1 MTRQKLRND
10 IKQALVNTWLNA
22 GSTLTTEQRTL
33 AEQQIQRLADGV
45 ADAVD
50 SYVAE
55 ELGRLKSFLEQ
66 PGAYTGHFRPDYIFD
81 AEDPRLLGGREA
93 IPEQIVTIDPAAIRR
108 YTPSSG

>member
-10 IKQALVNTWLNA
+10 IRLALRNTWL
-22 GSTLTTEQRTL
+22 GPDTTLTTEQRTV
-33 AEQQIQRLADGV
+33 AEQQIQKLADGV

-55 ELGRLKSFLEQ
+55 ELGRLKGFLVG
-66 PGAYTGHFRPDYIFD
+66 PGAYTGHFVPTYVLD
-81 AEDPRLLGGREA
+81 AEDPRLLGGRTLTE
-93 IPEQIVTIDPAAIRR
+93 EIVTIDPGSIRD